1 MNKQLLRWALG
12 FIIVI
17 LSVYIIFFE
26 VQTYLGEQALE
37 ATGLERTEFKEA
49 LIQAKE
55 KKQFILADM
64 SAIWCPSCRKL
75 DKQVFSN
82 QAVKKVIEDHYIFTR
97 LEYESKQGKAFMQ
110 KYDIKGFPTILI
122 LDGDGKKHFV
132 LPPTYDPELFID
144 YLNDFIELQSA
155 S

>member
-1 MNKQLLRWALG
+1 MNKKLIRWLLG
-12 FIIVI
+12 FVVVMLSAYI
-17 LSVYIIFFE
+17 LFFE

-37 ATGLERTEFKEA
+37 ATGLERVEFPKA
-49 LIQAKE
+49 LTLAKE
-55 KKQFILADM
+55 NNKFILADM

-82 QAVKKVIEDHYIFTR
+82 QSVKKIIEEHYIFTR
-97 LEYESKQGKAFMQ
+97 LEYESKQGKAFME

-144 YLNDFIELQSA
+144 YLNDFIDLQSA

>member
-1 MNKQLLRWALG
+1 MNKKLIRWLLG
-12 FIIVI
+12 FCIIMLSAYI
-17 LSVYIIFFE
+17 LFFE

-37 ATGLERTEFKEA
+37 ATGLERVEFPKA
-49 LIQAKE
+49 LLLAKE
-55 KKQFILADM
+55 KNKFILADM

-82 QAVKKVIEDHYIFTR
+82 QSVKKIIEEHYIFTR
-97 LEYESKQGKAFMQ
+97 LEYESKQGKAFME

-144 YLNDFIELQSA
+144 YLNDFIDLQSA

>member
-1 MNKQLLRWALG
+1 MNKRLIRWLLG
-12 FIIVI
+12 FAIIM

-37 ATGLERTEFKEA
+37 ATGLDRVEFTRA
-49 LIQAKE
+49 LELAKE
-55 KKQFILADM
+55 KNKFILADM

-82 QAVKKVIEDHYIFTR
+82 QSVKKLIEDNYIFTR
-97 LEYESKQGKAFMQ
+97 LEYESKQGKAFME

-122 LDGDGKKHFV
+122 LDGDGNKQFV
-132 LPPTYDPELFID
+132 LPPTYDADLFID
-144 YLNDFIELQSA
+144 YLNDFLELQTA

>member
-1 MNKQLLRWALG
+1 MNKKLIRWLLG
-12 FIIVI
+12 FVVVMLSAYI
-17 LSVYIIFFE
+17 LFFE

-37 ATGLERTEFKEA
+37 ATGLERVEFPKA
-49 LIQAKE
+49 LTLAKE
-55 KKQFILADM
+55 NNKFILADM

-82 QAVKKVIEDHYIFTR
+82 QSVKKIIEEHYIFTR
-97 LEYESKQGKAFMQ
+97 LEYESKKGKAFME
-110 KYDIKGFPTILI
+110 KYDIKGFPTILV

-144 YLNDFIELQSA
+144 YLNDFIDLQSA

>member
-1 MNKQLLRWALG
+1 MNKKLIRWLLG
-12 FIIVI
+12 FTVVM
-17 LSVYIIFFE
+17 LSAYIIFFE

-37 ATGLERTEFKEA
+37 ATGLERVEFSKA
-49 LIQAKE
+49 LSIAKE
-55 KKQFILADM
+55 NNKFILADM

-82 QAVKKVIEDHYIFTR
+82 PSVKKIIKEHYVFTR
-97 LEYESKQGKAFMQ
+97 LEYESKQGKAFME

-144 YLNDFIELQSA
+144 YINDFIDLQSA